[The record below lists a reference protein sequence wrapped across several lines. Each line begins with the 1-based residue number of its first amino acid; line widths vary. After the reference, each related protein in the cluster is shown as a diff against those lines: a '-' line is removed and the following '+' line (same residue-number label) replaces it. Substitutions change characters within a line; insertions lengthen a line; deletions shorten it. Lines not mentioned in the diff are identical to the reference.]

1 MKGAGADLKT
11 HLEQLKSLRG
21 ATAIPPPALE
31 ALKAFQAQRLAR
43 SYADIAVQPRYRMA
57 TSFFLEDLY
66 GPKDFS
72 RRDDAMLRILPIM
85 VRTMPA
91 RGVEAATLA
100 VELEALSESLDH
112 RVALAI
118 DPGPIDDDSYARA
131 YRAGSTRPE
140 RERQIELVVL
150 VGRDLDWLV
159 RMPLVYSTLKLMR
172 TPARLAGLQ
181 DLQDFLEHGFKAFR
195 AMDGAEE
202 FLALIRDREMEILN
216 RLFSGA
222 PQPFSV

>member
-1 MKGAGADLKT
+1 MKDVGADLKA

-21 ATAIPPPALE
+21 VAASPPAGL
-31 ALKAFQAQRLAR
+31 APLKAFQAERLAR
-43 SYADIAVQPRYRMA
+43 SYADIAAQPRYRMA
-57 TSFFLEDLY
+57 TAFFLDDLY

-72 RRDDAMLRILPIM
+72 RRDDAMLRILPVM

-112 RVALAI
+112 RVARVL
-118 DPGPIDDDSYARA
+118 DPGPIDEQSYARA
-131 YRAGSTRPE
+131 YRAGSTRAE
-140 RERQIELVVL
+140 RERQIELVVR

-159 RMPLVYSTLKLMR
+159 RKPLVHSTLKLMR
-172 TPARLAGLQ
+172 APARMAGLH
-181 DLQDFLEHGFKAFR
+181 DLQDFLEHGFRAFR
-195 AMDGAEE
+195 AMGGAEE
-202 FLALIRDREMEILN
+202 FLSIIRNREMEILN

-222 PQPFSV
+222 GEAFSA